1 MYTNQ
6 LNNLMDQQFTIDQ
19 MAFTKENIQNT
30 IEMGQAM
37 KQAVT
42 TQKQM
47 MKDIDLDELEDLRD
61 DMEDMKY
68 ESEEIN
74 EMMNMDFGLDVD
86 EDELDEELAELD
98 DEMFLESLES
108 NKQQ

>member
-6 LNNLMDQQFTIDQ
+6 LNNLMNQQFTIDQ
-19 MAFTKENIQNT
+19 LAFTKENIQNT

-47 MKDIDLDELEDLRD
+47 MKDIDMDELEDLRD

-86 EDELDEELAELD
+86 EDEL
-98 DEMFLESLES
+98 
-108 NKQQ
+108 

>member
-1 MYTNQ
+1 
-6 LNNLMDQQFTIDQ
+6 
-19 MAFTKENIQNT
+19 
-30 IEMGQAM
+30 
-37 KQAVT
+37 
-42 TQKQM
+42 M
-47 MKDIDLDELEDLRD
+47 MKEIDLDELADLRD

-98 DEMFLESLES
+98 DEMFLESLE
-108 NKQQ
+108 KKG

>member
-1 MYTNQ
+1 MQ
-6 LNNLMDQQFTIDQ
+6 
-19 MAFTKENIQNT
+19 
-30 IEMGQAM
+30 
-37 KQAVT
+37 
-42 TQKQM
+42 
-47 MKDIDLDELEDLRD
+47 DINLDELEDLRD

-98 DEMFLESLES
+98 DEMFLESLDKDQS
-108 NKQQ
+108 KMPSYLQDMD

>member
-1 MYTNQ
+1 
-6 LNNLMDQQFTIDQ
+6 
-19 MAFTKENIQNT
+19 
-30 IEMGQAM
+30 
-37 KQAVT
+37 
-42 TQKQM
+42 
-47 MKDIDLDELEDLRD
+47 MKDINLDELEDLRD

-98 DEMFLESLES
+98 DEMFLESLD
-108 NKQQ
+108 KDK

>member
-1 MYTNQ
+1 M
-6 LNNLMDQQFTIDQ
+6 
-19 MAFTKENIQNT
+19 KE
-30 IEMGQAM
+30 
-37 KQAVT
+37 
-42 TQKQM
+42 
-47 MKDIDLDELEDLRD
+47 IDLDELADLRD

-98 DEMFLESLES
+98 DEMFLESLE
-108 NKQQ
+108 KKG